1 LQRPA
6 GTDIAAILEE
16 VDVRGIRPSRHVG
29 SLLKQRT
36 DDLDMEIII
45 RKFVDVS
52 EDDVTTSWEAGTR
65 VRTPVG
71 DIGVVVVTS
80 YRSHLY
86 SHPGE
91 PCIATVDVL
100 VEDTGQVLTY
110 RADRLR
116 PLAVPGF

>member
-1 LQRPA
+1 
-6 GTDIAAILEE
+6 
-16 VDVRGIRPSRHVG
+16 
-29 SLLKQRT
+29 
-36 DDLDMEIII
+36 M
-45 RKFVDVS
+45 
-52 EDDVTTSWEAGTR
+52 TTMRDPGTR
-65 VRTPVG
+65 VQTPAGEV
-71 DIGVVVVTS
+71 GVVVVTS